1 MNQSW
6 IMRPTVQLVMA
17 VLLFLSVTV
26 VADRYLRGTRADL
39 TEDSLYTLSGGTRQ
53 LLTEL
58 DEPVSVAF
66 YFSKSQATP
75 YPQLLSYG
83 KRVED
88 MLRAFSAAS
97 DGNIELSI
105 VDPEPFSEAEDE
117 AVAAGLRGVPLGD
130 GSMLYMGL
138 TVSDTLDGEATIPF
152 FTEEREK
159 FLEYD
164 LVKLV
169 ATLDN
174 SDQKQLTLLTSLPMQ
189 FGPGGAQA
197 MMQGRGQPYVLYQQL
212 GDFFKVEDLAADFAE
227 IPAETDVLM
236 VVHPPA
242 LSDDQLFALEQYVL
256 KGGRALIFLDPH
268 AEAMNPRAMEPSS
281 STLGPLLAAWG
292 VSMPE
297 GKVVGDGSLAQR
309 VQMGGYGPDSIKD
322 YVFWLG
328 IRSDFLAKDDIVTGS
343 VEVLNIA
350 SAGVLRPLEGAT
362 TKFSPLVST
371 SAAAMLYDA
380 SRAVG
385 QPDPDGLLRDLEPT
399 GESYTLAARV
409 SGSAKTAFPDR
420 VTQEGGPV
428 ENPAVAEGTINIVL
442 GSDSDMFEDRFWV
455 QLQELLGQRIVVPLA
470 GNGSFILNLAD
481 HISGSEALLNL
492 RGRGISKRPFDVVDS
507 LRRDAEAK
515 YLSEES
521 VLQDELSALEMRIA
535 DLEGQA
541 PEEGAVLSSEL
552 EAEIEKFRTQML
564 ETRKALREVKRGLRA
579 EIVGLGKWL
588 AFLNI
593 ALVPL
598 LIILLVLLRLYLRR
612 RAGQ

>member
-1 MNQSW
+1 MRQSF
-6 IMRPTVQLVMA
+6 IMRPTSQLVMA
-17 VLLFLSVTV
+17 ILLFLSLTV
-26 VADRYLRGTRADL
+26 VADRYLRGTRVDL
-39 TEDSLYTLSGGTRQ
+39 TEDSLYTLSEGTHQ
-53 LLTEL
+53 LLANL
-58 DEPVSVAF
+58 DEPISISF

-88 MLRAFSAAS
+88 MLRALSAAGR
-97 DGNIELSI
+97 GNIELSI
-105 VDPEPFSEAEDE
+105 VDPEPFSEAEDD

-138 TVSDTLDGEATIPF
+138 TVEDTLDGKANIPF

-164 LVKLV
+164 LVKLI
-169 ATLDN
+169 ATLDDA
-174 SDQKQLTLLTSLPMQ
+174 DQKQLTLLTSLPMQ
-189 FGPGGAQA
+189 FGPGGPQA

-212 GDFFKVEDLAADFAE
+212 GDFFKVEDLAADFTE
-227 IPAETDVLM
+227 IPVETDVLM

-256 KGGRALIFLDPH
+256 KGGRTLIFLDPH
-268 AEAMNPRAMEPSS
+268 AEAMNPRATEPSS
-281 STLGPLLAAWG
+281 STLGPLLEAWG

-328 IRSDFLAKDDIVTGS
+328 IRRDFLSADDIVTGS

-350 SAGVLRPLEGAT
+350 SAGVLEPIEGAST
-362 TKFSPLVST
+362 NFSPLVST

-385 QPDPDGLLRDLEPT
+385 QPDPDSLLRDLEPT
-399 GESYTLAARV
+399 GKSYALAARV
-409 SGSAKTAFPDR
+409 TGAAKTAFPDR
-420 VTQEGGPV
+420 VGKESGPV
-428 ENPAVAEGTINIVL
+428 ENPAVAEGTINIVV

-481 HISGSEALLNL
+481 HISGSEVLLNL
-492 RGRGISKRPFDVVDS
+492 RGRGISKRPFVVVDA

-515 YLSEES
+515 YLSEEK
-521 VLQDELSALEMRIA
+521 VLQDELSALELRIA
-535 DLEGQA
+535 ELEGQK
-541 PEEGAVLSSEL
+541 PEEGVVLSSEL
-552 EAEIEKFRTQML
+552 EAEIEKFRAQML

-593 ALVPL
+593 ALIPL
-598 LIILLVLLRLYLRR
+598 LIILLVLVRLYFRGR
-612 RAGQ
+612 VRS

>member
-1 MNQSW
+1 MQASFL
-6 IMRPTVQLVMA
+6 RHPTVQVVMA
-17 VLLFLSVTV
+17 ILLFLSVTI
-26 VADRYLRGTRADL
+26 VADRYLRGVRVDL
-39 TEDSLYTLSGGTRQ
+39 TQDELYTLSGGTRQ
-53 LLTEL
+53 LLADL
-58 DEPVSVAF
+58 DEPVSIAF
-66 YFSKSQATP
+66 YFSRSQATP

-88 MLRAFSAAS
+88 MLRALRAA
-97 DGNIELSI
+97 GNGNVELSI
-105 VDPEPFSEAEDE
+105 FDPEPFSEEEDQ
-117 AVAAGLRGVPLGD
+117 AVAAGLQGIPLGD

-138 TVSDTLDGEATIPF
+138 KVSDTLDGEATIPF

-164 LVKLV
+164 LVKLI
-169 ATLDN
+169 ATLDTTGKKN
-174 SDQKQLTLLTSLPMQ
+174 LSLLTSLPMQ
-189 FGPGGAQA
+189 YGPGGPEA

-212 GDFFKVEDLAADFAE
+212 GDFFNVEDLAADFTI
-227 IPAETDVLM
+227 IPADTEVLM

-242 LSDDQLFALEQYVL
+242 LSDDQLFTLEQYVL

-268 AEAMNPRAMEPSS
+268 AEAMNPRATTPSS

-309 VQMGGYGPDSIKD
+309 VQMGGYGPDAIKD

-328 IRSDFLAKDDIVTGS
+328 IRSDFMSSDDIVTGS
-343 VEVLNIA
+343 IDVLNIA
-350 SAGVLRPLEGAT
+350 SAGVLEPLDGAT
-362 TKFSPLVST
+362 TSFIPLVST
-371 SAAAMLYDA
+371 SAVATLYDA

-385 QPDPDGLLRDLEPT
+385 QPDPDALLRDLVPT
-399 GESYTLAARV
+399 GKKYALAARV
-409 SGSAKTAFPDR
+409 TGPAKTAYPDK
-420 VTQEGGPV
+420 VSQDSGPV
-428 ENPAVAEGTINIVL
+428 ENLAVAGGTINIVL
-442 GSDSDMFEDRFWV
+442 GSDSDLFEDRFWV

-492 RGRGISKRPFDVVDS
+492 RGRGISKRPFDVVDT
-507 LRRDAEAK
+507 LRREAEAK
-515 YLSEES
+515 YLAEENT
-521 VLQDELSALEMRIA
+521 LQDELSALEMRIA
-535 DLEGQA
+535 DLEGQK
-541 PEEGAVLSSEL
+541 PEGGAILSSEL
-552 EAEIEKFRTQML
+552 ETELEKFRTQML

-593 ALVPL
+593 AFMPI
-598 LIILLVLLRLYLRR
+598 LIILLVCVRLYLRR
-612 RAGQ
+612 RT